1 MSTFSIVNEKKF
13 IQERLGI
20 PYENLSQSYLRAET
34 ALSNLSSYSFQ
45 LQANRV
51 SSPIVTENLL
61 NLNDQFVLTHFTVGL
76 KYIAAASPTS
86 LQHLNAQVYT
96 YADSNVFAGN
106 AANAAGIFNADLN
119 FTIDRREFL
128 PAFPTRAFLRVP
140 GTQTAANAWFS
151 ASAQKLTNEYSNGLY
166 AFYPSDP
173 VCIDGRQ
180 TLDISVNL
188 GNASTIV
195 NTGTDTFYVSAVFEV
210 RGYLVTNAKS

>member
-13 IQERLGI
+13 IQERLGLD
-20 PYENLSQSYLRAET
+20 YSSLSQSYLRAET
-34 ALSNLSSYSFQ
+34 ALSNLSSYAFQ

-51 SSPIVTENLL
+51 ASPIVTENLL
-61 NLNDQFVLTHFTVGL
+61 NLNDQFVITHFTIGL
-76 KYIAAASPTS
+76 KYIASDTPTA

-96 YADSNVFAGN
+96 YADTNVFTGN

-166 AFYPSDP
+166 GFYPSDP
-173 VCIDGRQ
+173 VCVDGRQ
-180 TLDISVNL
+180 TLDINVSL
-188 GNASTIV
+188 GNASTIDD
-195 NTGTDTFYVSAVFEV
+195 TGYTAYAVFEV

>member
-1 MSTFSIVNEKKF
+1 MSTFSVVNEKKF
-13 IQERLGI
+13 IQERIGI
-20 PYENLSQSYLRAET
+20 DYSNLSQSYLRAET
-34 ALSNLSSYSFQ
+34 QLTNLSSYAFQ

-51 SSPIVTENLL
+51 ATPIVTENLL
-61 NLNDQFVLTHFTVGL
+61 NLNDQFVITHFTVGL
-76 KYIAAASPTS
+76 KYIASDTPTA

-96 YADSNVFAGN
+96 YADTNVFAGN
-106 AANAAGIFNADLN
+106 AANAAGIFNSDLN

-166 AFYPSDP
+166 GFYPSDP
-173 VCIDGRQ
+173 TLIDGRQ
-180 TLDISVNL
+180 TLDIQVSL
-188 GNASTIV
+188 GNASAIDD
-195 NTGTDTFYVSAVFEV
+195 TGYSVYAVFEV

>member
-13 IQERLGI
+13 IQERLGLD
-20 PYENLSQSYLRAET
+20 YSSLSQSYLRAET
-34 ALSNLSSYSFQ
+34 ALSNLSSYAFQ

-51 SSPIVTENLL
+51 ASPIVTENLL
-61 NLNDQFVLTHFTVGL
+61 NLNDQFVITHFTIGL
-76 KYIAAASPTS
+76 KYIGSDTPTA

-96 YADSNVFAGN
+96 YADTNVFTGN

-140 GTQTAANAWFS
+140 GTQTAANAFFT
-151 ASAQKLTNEYSNGLY
+151 ASGQKLTNEYSNGLY
-166 AFYPSDP
+166 GFYPSDP
-173 VCIDGRQ
+173 TLIDGRQ
-180 TLDISVNL
+180 TLDIQVSL
-188 GNASTIV
+188 GNASTIDD
-195 NTGTDTFYVSAVFEV
+195 TGYTAYAVFEV

>member
-20 PYENLSQSYLRAET
+20 AYENLSQSYLRAET
-34 ALSNLSSYSFQ
+34 ALSNLSTYAFQ

-51 SSPIVTENLL
+51 ASPIVTENLL
-61 NLNDQFVLTHFTVGL
+61 NLNDQFVITHFTIGL
-76 KYIAAASPTS
+76 KYIASDTPTA

-96 YADSNVFAGN
+96 YADTNVFAGN
-106 AANAAGIFNADLN
+106 AANAAGIFNSDLN

-166 AFYPSDP
+166 GFYPSDP
-173 VCIDGRQ
+173 TLIDGRQ
-180 TLDISVNL
+180 TLDIQVSL
-188 GNASTIV
+188 GNASSIDD
-195 NTGTDTFYVSAVFEV
+195 TGYTAYAVFEV

>member
-20 PYENLSQSYLRAET
+20 AYENLSQSYLRAET
-34 ALSNLSSYSFQ
+34 ALSNLSSYAFQ

-51 SSPIVTENLL
+51 ASPIVTENLL
-61 NLNDQFVLTHFTVGL
+61 NLNDQFVITHFTIGL
-76 KYIAAASPTS
+76 KYIGSDTPTA

-96 YADSNVFAGN
+96 YADTNVFTGN
-106 AANAAGIFNADLN
+106 AANAAGIFNSDLN

-140 GTQTAANAWFS
+140 GTQTAANAWFT

-166 AFYPSDP
+166 GFYPSDP
-173 VCIDGRQ
+173 TLIDGRQ
-180 TLDISVNL
+180 TLDIQVSL
-188 GNASTIV
+188 GNASTIDD
-195 NTGTDTFYVSAVFEV
+195 TGYTAYAVFEV

>member
-20 PYENLSQSYLRAET
+20 AYENLSQSYLRAET
-34 ALSNLSSYSFQ
+34 ALSNLSSYAFQ

-51 SSPIVTENLL
+51 ASPIVTENLL
-61 NLNDQFVLTHFTVGL
+61 NLNDQFVITHFTIGL
-76 KYIAAASPTS
+76 KYIASDTPTA

-96 YADSNVFAGN
+96 YADTNVFAGN
-106 AANAAGIFNADLN
+106 AANAAGIFNSDLN

-140 GTQTAANAWFS
+140 GTQTAANAWFT

-166 AFYPSDP
+166 GFYPSDP
-173 VCIDGRQ
+173 TLIDGRQ
-180 TLDISVNL
+180 TLDIQVSL
-188 GNASTIV
+188 GNASNIDD
-195 NTGTDTFYVSAVFEV
+195 TGYTAYAVFEV

>member
-20 PYENLSQSYLRAET
+20 AYENLSQSYLRAET
-34 ALSNLSSYSFQ
+34 ALSNLSSYAFQ

-51 SSPIVTENLL
+51 ASPIVTENLL
-61 NLNDQFVLTHFTVGL
+61 NLNDQFVITHFTIGL
-76 KYIAAASPTS
+76 KYIASDTPSA

-96 YADSNVFAGN
+96 YADTNVFTGN

-173 VCIDGRQ
+173 TLIDGRQ
-180 TLDISVNL
+180 TLDIQVSL
-188 GNASTIV
+188 GNASTIDD
-195 NTGTDTFYVSAVFEV
+195 TGYSAYAVFEV

>member
-20 PYENLSQSYLRAET
+20 AYENLSQSYLRAET
-34 ALSNLSSYSFQ
+34 ALTNLSSYAFQ

-51 SSPIVTENLL
+51 ASPIVTENLL
-61 NLNDQFVLTHFTVGL
+61 NLNDQFVITHFTIGL
-76 KYIAAASPTS
+76 KYIASDSPS
-86 LQHLNAQVYT
+86 ALQHLNAQVYT
-96 YADSNVFAGN
+96 YADTNVFTGN
-106 AANAAGIFNADLN
+106 AANAAGIFNSDLN

-173 VCIDGRQ
+173 TLIDGRQ
-180 TLDISVNL
+180 TLDIQVSL
-188 GNASTIV
+188 GNASTIDD
-195 NTGTDTFYVSAVFEV
+195 TGYTAYAVFEV

>member
-13 IQERLGI
+13 IQERLGLD
-20 PYENLSQSYLRAET
+20 YSSLSQSYLRAET
-34 ALSNLSSYSFQ
+34 QLTNLSSYAFQ

-51 SSPIVTENLL
+51 ASPIVTENLL
-61 NLNDQFVLTHFTVGL
+61 NLNDQFVVTHFTVGL
-76 KYIAAASPTS
+76 KYIASDTPTA

-96 YADSNVFAGN
+96 YADTNVFAGN

-166 AFYPSDP
+166 GFYPSDP
-173 VCIDGRQ
+173 TLIDGRQ
-180 TLDISVNL
+180 TLDIQVSL
-188 GNASTIV
+188 GNASAIDGDGFSV
-195 NTGTDTFYVSAVFEV
+195 FAVFEV

>member
-20 PYENLSQSYLRAET
+20 AYENLSQSYLRAET
-34 ALSNLSSYSFQ
+34 ALSNLSSYAFQ

-51 SSPIVTENLL
+51 ASPIVTENLL
-61 NLNDQFVLTHFTVGL
+61 NLNDQFVITHFTIGL
-76 KYIAAASPTS
+76 KYIASDTPTA

-96 YADSNVFAGN
+96 YADTNVFAGN
-106 AANAAGIFNADLN
+106 AANAAGIFNSDLN

-140 GTQTAANAWFS
+140 GTQTAANAWFT

-166 AFYPSDP
+166 GFYPSDP
-173 VCIDGRQ
+173 TLIDGRQ
-180 TLDISVNL
+180 TLDIQVSL
-188 GNASTIV
+188 GNASTIDD
-195 NTGTDTFYVSAVFEV
+195 TGYTAYAVFEV